1 MLLICLRMGLVIIL
15 SLLVYPLINL
25 IIINTYI
32 PNFAFFFINLLL
44 ISMVFLFV
52 LLIFISLYLSI
63 IFLGT
68 QNQKKISQH
77 CCYFYDLCKKIL
89 FTLKLLESFL
99 KSGISLSSRYIKFS
113 IARGFIFLLSIS
125 LTSMYLYSYQE
136 LTKLLF
142 SLMFL

>member
-1 MLLICLRMGLVIIL
+1 MLLICLRMGLVIIP

-32 PNFAFFFINLLL
+32 PNFAFFFTHLLL

-52 LLIFISLYLSI
+52 LLIFTSLYLSI

-68 QNQKKISQH
+68 QNQKKTSQH
-77 CCYFYDLCKKIL
+77 CCYFYDLYRKIL

-99 KSGISLSSRYIKFS
+99 KSGISLSSRYIWFS
-113 IARGFIFLLSIS
+113 IARSFISLLSIS
-125 LTSMYLYSYQE
+125 LTSMYLYCY
-136 LTKLLF
+136 
-142 SLMFL
+142 